1 MSDLSNAGF
10 VTSAAIPM
18 ALLGDDGAAVATSP
32 AWDRLFDARPPRTD
46 VAVQVTPA
54 PGPGCLLLV
63 ATDQTVLRAEAIE
76 LQERIDFMEWQ
87 ALSLSTFAK
96 AIANT
101 PIILFSMDPAGVTTM
116 SDGKGLELLGLRPGE
131 RVGVNELDATAGTK
145 AHDEL
150 LRAFRGETFRVL
162 AEPSPGVHFE
172 TWYTPLRD
180 ENDQPDGV
188 LGLAIDATE
197 RVRSEQRLVEKAK
210 VIERQ
215 AATIRE
221 LAAPVIKVWDEIV
234 CLPIIGSVDAVRAT
248 DMMERLLQS
257 IVKEQARFAV
267 LDLTGVEAMD
277 TSTVN
282 HVIRM
287 LSAARML
294 GVQGVLSGARP
305 SVAHTIVSLGVDLD
319 DLRMV
324 RTLHDALSWCLKRK
338 EADEKKRRSHR

>member
-1 MSDLSNAGF
+1 MIDPSNLAF
-10 VTSAAIPM
+10 VNRASLPM
-18 ALLGDDGAAVATSP
+18 ALLGSDGAIVATSP
-32 AWDRLFDARPPRTD
+32 GWDRLFDATPPRAD
-46 VAVQVTPA
+46 VELQMTAGA
-54 PGPGCLLLV
+54 EGGLLVV
-63 ATDQTVLRAEAIE
+63 ATDRSDLRAEANE
-76 LQERIDFMEWQ
+76 LQKRVDFMEWQ

-96 AIANT
+96 AIAHT
-101 PIILFSMDPAGVTTM
+101 PIVLFAVDPSGVTTM
-116 SDGKGLELLGLRPGE
+116 SDGKGLELVGLRPGE
-131 RVGVNELDATAGTK
+131 RVGVNELEATAGTA
-145 AHDEL
+145 AHDAL
-150 LRAFRGETFRVL
+150 RRAFRGETFRAL
-162 AEPSPGVHFE
+162 TEPVPGVHFE

-180 ENDQPDGV
+180 ENDRPDGV

-234 CLPIIGSVDAVRAT
+234 CMPIIGTVDAARST
-248 DMMERLLQS
+248 DMTERLLQA
-257 IVKEQARFAV
+257 IVTEQARFAV

-287 LSAARML
+287 LRAARML

-305 SVAHTIVSLGVDLD
+305 SVAHTVVSLGVDLD

-324 RTLHDALSWCLKRK
+324 RTLHDALSWCLTRK
-338 EADEKKRRSHR
+338 EADESQRRSRR